1 MIHLITSSNAL
12 SDAQEWVMESD
23 MIVLAGTA
31 IDALHQL
38 DLEKLSVL
46 LFEEDAAALP
56 YHATKTIS
64 MDEWIELLEDSACR
78 TWS

>member
-1 MIHLITSSNAL
+1 MIHLITSSSAL
-12 SDAQEWVMESD
+12 SEAQSWVAEND
-23 MIVLAGTA
+23 IVVVAGNA

-38 DLEKLSVL
+38 DLKIFSVI
-46 LFEEDAAALP
+46 LFEEDANALP
-56 YHATKTIS
+56 DSTIKTIS

>member
-12 SDAQEWVMESD
+12 SEAQSWVMEND
-23 MIVLAGTA
+23 IVVLAGNA

-38 DLEKLSVL
+38 DLKIFSVI
-46 LFEEDAAALP
+46 LFEQDAAAFP
-56 YHATKTIS
+56 NPAIKTIS
-64 MDEWIELLEDSACR
+64 MDEWIELLESSACR

>member
-12 SDAQEWVMESD
+12 SEAQSWVTEND
-23 MIVLAGTA
+23 IVVLAGNA
-31 IDALHQL
+31 IDALHHF
-38 DLEKLSVL
+38 DLKKFTVI

-56 YHATKTIS
+56 YSAIKTIN
-64 MDEWIELLEDSACR
+64 MDKWIELLEGSTCR